1 MKTLQKENKM
11 SLKVTKISLT
21 PEIYGQV
28 DKDGDETLWRSCR
41 GSLLHYEDGTLKK
54 GELYDMKYY
63 HLVSADEANR
73 EGVKPVTFLDK
84 NLKEGAVYLK
94 LITPEP
100 SFTDVFLQNLQES
113 KTNS

>member
-1 MKTLQKENKM
+1 M

-21 PEIYGQV
+21 PEVFGQV

-63 HLVSADEANR
+63 RLVSSEQVND
-73 EGVKPVTFLDK
+73 EGVIVVDMLKPEDFTSARIPA
-84 NLKEGAVYLK
+84 NLCLW
-94 LITPEP
+94 
-100 SFTDVFLQNLQES
+100 
-113 KTNS
+113 